1 MPTRWTESRETYQSH
16 SPIELER
23 ELTTQRMALGYL
35 QESHEELAEE
45 VGAVKRK
52 MALHEKAI
60 LGILGVLQ
68 ILMQDKYPQ
77 LAALLKGLSP

>member
-1 MPTRWTESRETYQSH
+1 MQAH

-23 ELTTQRMALGYL
+23 RMTTQQIELEYL
-35 QESHEELAEE
+35 RDSHEELAEE
-45 VGAVKRK
+45 VGAVRKK

-68 ILMQDKYPQ
+68 ILMQDKYPAI
-77 LAALLKGLSP
+77 AALLKGLTP